1 MTRFFLTATHVSR
14 FGLVGLLAFGG
25 CMPASYRQAK
35 RMENQYQTGSPGVGW
50 VAVSPGGADRA
61 WYNASLTGSI
71 YTDSN
76 CGTHYRELRLPDL
89 ALESLA
95 GLRDT
100 TTLKVETPT
109 VDGRAG
115 LLRVTTG
122 QLDGVAVTVANL
134 VSNKD
139 ACTFDLNYVAPAG
152 RFDAGWDAYQTVIV
166 GFVAHR

>member
-1 MTRFFLTATHVSR
+1 MATNLGR
-14 FGLVGLLAFGG
+14 FGLVGLMVLCG

-35 RMENQYQTGSPGVGW
+35 RMENQYQTGMPGAGW
-50 VAVSPGGADRA
+50 ASVSPGGADRA

-100 TTLKVETPT
+100 TTLKEEQPT

-122 QLDGVAVTVANL
+122 QLDGVAITVANL
-134 VSNKD
+134 VANKD
-139 ACTFDLNYVAPAG
+139 ACTFDLNYVAPAS
-152 RFDAGWDAYQTVIV
+152 RFEEGWDAYQAVV
-166 GFVAHR
+166 AGFVAQR